1 MLDDLNNEETTIE
14 DQNIKEVVEP
24 TIINKEKP
32 SKKVG
37 KATKIILIVALSMG
51 SGYVGGYIQDV
62 VSPDNATI
70 IQQLPAETTISV
82 SNDQEI
88 TLQEVIANEMNTVVE
103 IYSESEYVGGL
114 FNQSITSQSSGSG
127 VIISADGYIV
137 TNYHVI
143 EDSNSIQ
150 ITLYDGTNKTAEIV
164 ASDSKTDLAV
174 LKIEGNNYDFAIFGD
189 SDSLTVGD
197 TAIAI
202 GNPLGTLGGS
212 VTTGIISALD
222 REITVGNETMT
233 LLQTNAEINPGN
245 SGGGLFNDQGL
256 LVGIVN
262 AKSAATDVEGI
273 GFAIPSN
280 EVKDIVTQLIN
291 DGYVSD
297 RATLGIYVTDVV
309 EDTELYPAG
318 LYITD
323 FIEGSS
329 AKEAGLEIYD
339 RIVKLDDIDISSYN
353 DLSYALQSY
362 TAGNKVTIQV
372 ERNKELID
380 IVVTLAQATNPNITN
395 SDE

>member
-1 MLDDLNNEETTIE
+1 MLDESNNINNSEIEEVSVQNEVETIE
-14 DQNIKEVVEP
+14 IKDN
-24 TIINKEKP
+24 NK
-32 SKKVG
+32 SIKK
-37 KATKIILIVALSMG
+37 KNKIVQVILIGALSLSCG
-51 SGYVGGYIQDV
+51 FLGGYIQDV
-62 VSPDNATI
+62 VSPKNTTI
-70 IQQLPAETTISV
+70 VEQLPTESSISV
-82 SNDQEI
+82 NSGQGMS
-88 TLQEVIANEMNTVVE
+88 LQEVIANEKTTVVE
-103 IYSESEYVGGL
+103 ILSEIQYSDGL
-114 FNQSITSQSSGSG
+114 FNQNVTSQSSGSG

-143 EDSNSIQ
+143 ELSENIQ
-150 ITLYDGTNKTAEIV
+150 ITLSDGTIINAEII
-164 ASDSKTDLAV
+164 ASDSKTDLAI
-174 LKIEGNNYDFAIFGD
+174 LKIEGSNYDFAIFGD

-262 AKSAATDVEGI
+262 AKSAATNVEGI

-280 EVKDIVTQLIN
+280 EVKEVVTQLIN

-297 RATLGIYVTDVV
+297 RATLGIYVTEVTQ
-309 EDTELYPAG
+309 DTELYPAG

-323 FIEGSS
+323 FIENSN
-329 AKEAGLEIYD
+329 AKKAGLEIYD
-339 RIVKLDDIDISSYN
+339 QITKVDNIDISSYN

-362 TAGNKVTIQV
+362 NAGDIIMV
-372 ERNKELID
+372 EVLRNKEILNIEM
-380 IVVTLAQATNPNITN
+380 TLSEAKNPNPKK
-395 SDE
+395 